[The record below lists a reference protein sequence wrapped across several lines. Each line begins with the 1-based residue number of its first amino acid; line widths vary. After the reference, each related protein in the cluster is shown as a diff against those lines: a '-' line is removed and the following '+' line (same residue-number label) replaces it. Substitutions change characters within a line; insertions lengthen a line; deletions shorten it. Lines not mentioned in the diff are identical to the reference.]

1 MDSSQTKN
9 ESTMKEA
16 EEEVV
21 TQLYSMLKV
30 WHTQLLVP
38 LKIITEA
45 YMTGEAFNRVLGDN
59 NNNYHISKLLSS

>member
-9 ESTMKEA
+9 ESTMKE
-16 EEEVV
+16 EEEV

-45 YMTGEAFNRVLGDN
+45 YMRGEAFNRVLRDN

>member
-1 MDSSQTKN
+1 MDPSQTKN
-9 ESTMKEA
+9 ESTMKE
-16 EEEVV
+16 EEEV

-30 WHTQLLVP
+30 WHTQLLAP
-38 LKIITEA
+38 LKIITVT